1 MPWYCWFVL
10 LGEAGSGQA
19 GDRNLICFVLCHDG
33 SRWSGGGWA
42 AAGGEQIWIYF
53 QIMPDGSLV
62 KFTQTR
68 MRSTWWEIYLKKT
81 FYFLFCF
88 LSSMHCIWERS
99 KKNILASNSKT
110 DATKPKNKLL
120 CFNLNWIAKVVCAGL
135 AESLHLRP
143 IARSKSGQ
151 HNQTMDRDASLFI
164 TSLFTINAF
173 SFYSWQNI
181 LCRAPRS
188 RF

>member
-120 CFNLNWIAKVVCAGL
+120 CFNLNWIAKVVCAGWIF
-135 AESLHLRP
+135 ASAPHRP
-143 IARSKSGQ
+143 VEIWATQPNNG
-151 HNQTMDRDASLFI
+151 
-164 TSLFTINAF
+164 
-173 SFYSWQNI
+173 
-181 LCRAPRS
+181 
-188 RF
+188 

>member
-1 MPWYCWFVL
+1 M
-10 LGEAGSGQA
+10 
-19 GDRNLICFVLCHDG
+19 
-33 SRWSGGGWA
+33 
-42 AAGGEQIWIYF
+42 AAGGPEVAGPRLPGEKIWIYF

-81 FYFLFCF
+81 FYFLFSF
-88 LSSMHCIWERS
+88 LSSMHCIGERS

-110 DATKPKNKLL
+110 DATKPKINWCASIWIELQKLSAL
-120 CFNLNWIAKVVCAGL
+120 GWIFASAPHR
-135 AESLHLRP
+135 AQ
-143 IARSKSGQ
+143 SKSGQ
-151 HNQTMDRDASLFI
+151 HNQTMDRDRDASLFI

-173 SFYSWQNI
+173 SFYSWQNNS
-181 LCRAPRS
+181 CRAPRS

>member
-1 MPWYCWFVL
+1 M
-10 LGEAGSGQA
+10 
-19 GDRNLICFVLCHDG
+19 
-33 SRWSGGGWA
+33 
-42 AAGGEQIWIYF
+42 AAGGPEVAGPRLPGEKIWIYF

-120 CFNLNWIAKVVCAGL
+120 CFNLNWIAKVVCTEWLNLCA
-135 AESLHLRP
+135 LHLRP
-143 IARSKSGQ
+143 IAQSKSGQ

-173 SFYSWQNI
+173 SFYCWQNN
-181 LCRAPRS
+181 S
-188 RF
+188 TQ

>member
-99 KKNILASNSKT
+99 KISWLPTAKLMQQSQKINCCASIWIELQKLSALRWLNLCICAPSPALNRGNT
-110 DATKPKNKLL
+110 TKQWIEMRL
-120 CFNLNWIAKVVCAGL
+120 C
-135 AESLHLRP
+135 S
-143 IARSKSGQ
+143 
-151 HNQTMDRDASLFI
+151 
-164 TSLFTINAF
+164 
-173 SFYSWQNI
+173 
-181 LCRAPRS
+181 S
-188 RF
+188 RHFLP